1 LHFFFVPQELHNVV
15 VIVTFTV
22 TNCTY
27 SIRKHEEHSSKR
39 KKRKDSPFLC
49 LAISASRN
57 YWTTEK
63 PTLLLLL
70 LLLLLSLSL
79 SLVPQLASFKSEHTC
94 QHQEAVIHIPHTK
107 KTVSRRK
114 PSNKRTENRATRRVA
129 VTTKKTQKRNELKNN
144 TVHP

>member
-1 LHFFFVPQELHNVV
+1 VV
-15 VIVTFTV
+15 VIVALTV
-22 TNCTY
+22 TNCTH

-57 YWTTEK
+57 NWTTEK

-70 LLLLLSLSL
+70 LSL

-107 KTVSRRK
+107 KDSFK
-114 PSNKRTENRATRRVA
+114 
-129 VTTKKTQKRNELKNN
+129 KKTFKQRNRKLRYQTRLLLPQKKLRSVMN
-144 TVHP
+144 

>member
-27 SIRKHEEHSSKR
+27 SIRKHEEQSSKR

-70 LLLLLSLSL
+70 LLLLLL

-107 KTVSRRK
+107 KTVYQE
-114 PSNKRTENRATRRVA
+114 ENLQ
-129 VTTKKTQKRNELKNN
+129 TKEQKTALPDVLLLLYHKKNSEA
-144 TVHP
+144 

>member
-1 LHFFFVPQELHNVV
+1 VV
-15 VIVTFTV
+15 VIVALTV
-22 TNCTY
+22 TNCTH

-57 YWTTEK
+57 NWTTEK

-70 LLLLLSLSL
+70 LSL

-107 KTVSRRK
+107 KTLSRRK
-114 PSNKRTENRATRRVA
+114 PSNKGTENRATRRVA
-129 VTTKKTQKRNELKNN
+129 ATTKKLRSVMN
-144 TVHP
+144 

>member
-1 LHFFFVPQELHNVV
+1 VV
-15 VIVTFTV
+15 VIVALTV
-22 TNCTY
+22 TNCTH

-57 YWTTEK
+57 NWTTEK

-70 LLLLLSLSL
+70 LSL

-107 KTVSRRK
+107 KDSIKKKTFKQRNRK
-114 PSNKRTENRATRRVA
+114 PRYQTRCCYH
-129 VTTKKTQKRNELKNN
+129 KKTQKRNELKK
-144 TVHP
+144 